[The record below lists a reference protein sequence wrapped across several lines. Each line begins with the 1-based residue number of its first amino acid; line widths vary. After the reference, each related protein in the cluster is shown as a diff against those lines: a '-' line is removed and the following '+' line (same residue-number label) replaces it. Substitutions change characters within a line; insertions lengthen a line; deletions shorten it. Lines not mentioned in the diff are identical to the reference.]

1 MYLNTLL
8 VNEFL
13 CKFNLFKLI
22 LQKKKEKKTL
32 PRNLQPASPPM
43 LVCVVWAVGITFLS
57 MLCEMGCFVIQMC
70 SLEELTRYLQSYQVQ
85 N

>member
-1 MYLNTLL
+1 MYLITLL

-13 CKFNLFKLI
+13 CKGNLFKLI
-22 LQKKKEKKTL
+22 LQKKGGKNPV

-43 LVCVVWAVGITFLS
+43 LVCVMWAVGITFLS
-57 MLCEMGCFVIQMC
+57 EMGCFVIQMC